1 LSSLT
6 SPETISRCGRRW
18 LGRGDR
24 SAQVGGGGGRSA
36 QFEGGGRSAQFEGD
50 GRSAQ
55 LDGGGRS
62 MQFDSDGRSKQ
73 FNGGGRSKQ
82 VSGGRGNGS
91 GELAPFSSLSY
102 LPLGPLQRRA
112 WRSGR

>member
-36 QFEGGGRSAQFEGD
+36 Q
-50 GRSAQ
+50 

-62 MQFDSDGRSKQ
+62 TQFDSDGRSKQ

>member
-36 QFEGGGRSAQFEGD
+36 Q
-50 GRSAQ
+50 

-62 MQFDSDGRSKQ
+62 TQFDSDGRSKQ

-102 LPLGPLQRRA
+102 LPLGHLQRRA

>member
-36 QFEGGGRSAQFEGD
+36 QFKGG

-62 MQFDSDGRSKQ
+62 TQFDSDGRSKQ

>member
-36 QFEGGGRSAQFEGD
+36 QFEGGGRSAQ
-50 GRSAQ
+50 

-62 MQFDSDGRSKQ
+62 TQFDSDGRSKQ

>member
-36 QFEGGGRSAQFEGD
+36 QFEGGGRSAQ
-50 GRSAQ
+50 

-62 MQFDSDGRSKQ
+62 TQFDSDGRSKQ

-102 LPLGPLQRRA
+102 LPLGHLQRRA